1 MSDNRMDDQLPDG
14 DGKLGND
21 EGPADSGAGQGLPG
35 EHDGG
40 ADGGAGGGD
49 GAGSGEEGD
58 LTIVSDTD
66 AYASTEPLPLEEQ
79 SPAITPDGAAGSGD
93 ADAGADEGA
102 EGPADSGAG
111 DQALPGHSDG
121 GGDGGAEGPADS
133 GAGDPGTPDEH
144 DGGADGGAD
153 ASR

>member
-1 MSDNRMDDQLPDG
+1 MSDTPMDDQLPDG

-21 EGPADSGAGQGLPG
+21 EGPADAGAGAGVPG

-40 ADGGAGGGD
+40 ADGGAGGTAGEGGD
-49 GAGSGEEGD
+49 V
-58 LTIVSDTD
+58 TILSDTD
-66 AYASTEPLPLEEQ
+66 SFASTEPLPLEGQ
-79 SPAITPDGAAGSGD
+79 TAPV
-93 ADAGADEGA
+93 

-111 DQALPGHSDG
+111 DETVPGHDDG
-121 GGDGGAEGPADS
+121 GADGGAEGPADS
-133 GAGDPGTPDEH
+133 GAGDPGTTGEH

>member
-1 MSDNRMDDQLPDG
+1 MSDSTMDDQLPDG

-21 EGPADSGAGQGLPG
+21 EGPADSGAGGGVPG

-40 ADGGAGGGD
+40 ADGGAGGGTPD
-49 GAGSGEEGD
+49 ETGD

-66 AYASTEPLPLEEQ
+66 AYASTEPLSLDEQ
-79 SPAITPDGAAGSGD
+79 TPA
-93 ADAGADEGA
+93 A

-111 DQALPGHSDG
+111 DPGREGEHDG
-121 GGDGGAEGPADS
+121 GADGGAEGPADS
-133 GAGDPGTPDEH
+133 GAGDPGREGEH

-153 ASR
+153 ASS